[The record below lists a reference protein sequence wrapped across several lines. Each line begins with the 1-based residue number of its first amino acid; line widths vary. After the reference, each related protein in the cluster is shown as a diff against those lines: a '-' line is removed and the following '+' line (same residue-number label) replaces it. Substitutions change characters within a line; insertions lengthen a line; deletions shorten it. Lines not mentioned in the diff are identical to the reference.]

1 MTANTPQGR
10 QRGRDG
16 GKLATSHVPYSTG
29 RQRDAA
35 VCSYLAAALA
45 DNTLRA
51 YRSDLKH
58 FLAWGGTIPASPE
71 CVATYVARHALLLS
85 NATLSRRVVAIGRA
99 HSTQGLPSPTTAEV
113 VRATLR
119 GIRRKRG
126 CAQRQVAPLQKA
138 DIVRLVAGL
147 QGIRG
152 LRDKALLLIGFA
164 GAFRRSELVSLDIED
179 VEFVAEGA
187 VIRLRR
193 SKTDQEGRG
202 RVVAIPYVRGRHCP
216 CRALQAWLQASGIIQ
231 RGPLFR
237 GVSRHDRVLSARLT
251 AQSVALII
259 KQRAAAVGLDP
270 TRYSGHSLRAGFAT
284 SAAQSGVGSLSI
296 RAQTGHRS
304 DATLQRYI
312 RNSQLFADNPN
323 RKVWQ
328 H

>member
-1 MTANTPQGR
+1 MTVHTSQNR
-10 QRGRDG
+10 QRGSRND
-16 GKLATSHVPYSTG
+16 KLATAVVQYSSG
-29 RQRDAA
+29 GQRDAA

-51 YRSDLKH
+51 YRCDLKH
-58 FLAWGGTIPASPE
+58 FIAWGGTIPASPE

-85 NATLSRRVVAIGRA
+85 SATLSRRVVAIGRA
-99 HSTQGLPSPTTAEV
+99 HSAQGLPSPTTAEL

-126 CAQRQVAPLQKA
+126 SAQRQVAPLQKA
-138 DIVRLVAGL
+138 DVVRLVSGL

-152 LRDKALLLIGFA
+152 ARDKALLLIGFA

-179 VEFVAEGA
+179 VEFVAEGV

-202 RVVAIPYVRGRHCP
+202 RIVAIPYVRGRHCP
-216 CRALQAWLQASGIIQ
+216 CRALQAWLQVSGIEI
-231 RGPLFR
+231 GPLFR
-237 GVSRHDRVLSARLT
+237 GVSRHDRVLPDRLT

-270 TRYSGHSLRAGFAT
+270 RRYSGHSLRAGFAT
-284 SAAQSGVGSLSI
+284 SAAQSGAASMSI
-296 RAQTGHRS
+296 RAQTGHQS

-312 RNSQLFADNPN
+312 RNSQLFVDNPN
-323 RKVWQ
+323 RKVW
-328 H
+328 